1 MSSDLLSIASSGAR
15 AARIALDVTAQNIT
29 NAASEGYVRRSA
41 TLTEVSST
49 GYAGQTNDVSL
60 SGVRVDKVARNAD
73 AFRQSEVRRT
83 GSDTARAQAEVTGL
97 QSVEAALEQSNVYG
111 SITEFESSVQ
121 KLKEDPVDTSLRAS
135 VIETARTMTGTF
147 QIAAKELDAVGSGLQ
162 FQASDAVTQVNRI
175 GQELARTNLRLSR
188 ASDSSSDQTT
198 LLDQRDK
205 LLQDLSGYA
214 DITTTFAK
222 DGTVAVQLG
231 TSATSTLVQGGTA
244 DTLTTTTAA
253 NGTLS
258 FSLAT
263 AGPVTLTGGSLTGQA
278 QALTKLAQV
287 HTDLDTL
294 AGKIVTT
301 INNVQGGGAA
311 LDGSAGQPLLSGTNA
326 ATIALATSD
335 PAAIATSTA
344 VGTANSRD
352 PSNLVALQSALDTLD
367 PAGGMDK
374 ILFDISGTV
383 AGRTITRDA
392 LKTISDSATTALAAQ
407 SGVDLDT
414 EAVNLVRFQQA
425 FQASGKIMQVASTLF
440 DTLLAIR

>member
-1 MSSDLLSIASSGAR
+1 
-15 AARIALDVTAQNIT
+15 
-29 NAASEGYVRRSA
+29 
-41 TLTEVSST
+41 
-49 GYAGQTNDVSL
+49 
-60 SGVRVDKVARNAD
+60 
-73 AFRQSEVRRT
+73 
-83 GSDTARAQAEVTGL
+83 
-97 QSVEAALEQSNVYG
+97 
-111 SITEFESSVQ
+111 
-121 KLKEDPVDTSLRAS
+121 
-135 VIETARTMTGTF
+135 
-147 QIAAKELDAVGSGLQ
+147 
-162 FQASDAVTQVNRI
+162 
-175 GQELARTNLRLSR
+175 
-188 ASDSSSDQTT
+188 
-198 LLDQRDK
+198 
-205 LLQDLSGYA
+205 
-214 DITTTFAK
+214 
-222 DGTVAVQLG
+222 
-231 TSATSTLVQGGTA
+231 
-244 DTLTTTTAA
+244 
-253 NGTLS
+253 
-258 FSLAT
+258 
-263 AGPVTLTGGSLTGQA
+263 
-278 QALTKLAQV
+278 
-287 HTDLDTL
+287 
-294 AGKIVTT
+294 
-301 INNVQGGGAA
+301 VQGGGAA